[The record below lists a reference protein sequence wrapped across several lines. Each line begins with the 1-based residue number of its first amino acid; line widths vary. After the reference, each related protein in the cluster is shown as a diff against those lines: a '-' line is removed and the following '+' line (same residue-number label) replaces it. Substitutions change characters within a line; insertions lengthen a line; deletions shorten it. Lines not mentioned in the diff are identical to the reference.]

1 MVLHYHQFQQQQ
13 LTLIITFGEFD
24 YNLRKNARY
33 YTLIAYN
40 DNDSDENQF
49 KIQIHLQ
56 ASTQYVM
63 RIITFNQNID
73 GNYTIVAS
81 GLTPIN
87 IEKIADSLF
96 PILNHSPCGG

>member
-1 MVLHYHQFQQQQ
+1 MFELIMKIFNRIRNIILINIRIQ
-13 LTLIITFGEFD
+13 L
-24 YNLRKNARY
+24 KNARY